1 MPDKCP
7 DPGKPVTRPF
17 AIPGVTD
24 EDLERI
30 HFRHF
35 GGRGSGGFRHL
46 PSGITVI
53 REFPPTEP
61 VRRTYEEAL
70 AELER
75 VLREQG
81 WISSQ

>member
-7 DPGKPVTRPF
+7 DPGRPGTRPY
-17 AIPGVTD
+17 AIPGVPD

-30 HFRHF
+30 HFNYG
-35 GGRGSGGFRHL
+35 GGRGAGGFRHL

-53 REFPPTEP
+53 RECPPTVP
-61 VRRTYEEAL
+61 ARRKYDEAT

-75 VLREQG
+75 LLREQG
-81 WISSQ
+81 LIPSR